1 MSSLLIFLHV
11 FAAILLVGT
20 VCISTSA
27 FPGQVEKAAAGDAS
41 AAGAAGVLNKITTT
55 YGYISAIVP
64 VLGLAIFLTDLS
76 TYKSQVQFHIALL
89 LAVIAWVIL
98 LVVIIPKQNKAMA
111 AIATPGAGAD
121 ITKLRKKIAMFSGVF
136 NLLWVICAILM
147 YV

>member
-1 MSSLLIFLHV
+1 MTSLLIFLHA
-11 FAAILLVGT
+11 FTAILLVGT

-27 FPGQVEKAAAGDAS
+27 FPGQLAKAASGDTA
-41 AAGAAGVLNKITTT
+41 AAGAAGVLNKITST

-64 VLGLAIFLTDLS
+64 VIGLAVFLTDLN

-98 LVVIIPKQNKAMA
+98 LVVVIPKQNQAMS
-111 AIATPGAGAD
+111 AIATPGSVDVAK
-121 ITKLRKKIAMFSGVF
+121 IKKQLAMFSGIF
-136 NLLWVICAILM
+136 NLLWVVCAILM